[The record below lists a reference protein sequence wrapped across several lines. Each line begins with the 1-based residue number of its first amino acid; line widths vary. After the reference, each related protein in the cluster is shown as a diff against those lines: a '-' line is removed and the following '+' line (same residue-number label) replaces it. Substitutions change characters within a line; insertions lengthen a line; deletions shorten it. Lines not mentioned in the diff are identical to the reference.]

1 MNVKSVTFG
10 PDMVRLGTRAFM
22 GTNIQVLDFR
32 YDGVNVSEVGASST
46 FQNCEKLEA
55 LLLPDSIATGGGPN
69 FAYNTFVGA
78 AQLVCYVGPD
88 VNGDGSGWSLPG
100 LGVVPPCPPSYCQDV
115 VEGKTCAAA
124 GAVTKLTESDS
135 EGAEPKKACSDECI
149 AHAEA
154 VNATGCCSYQYVP
167 YHTAAGAP
175 KQSYLCLFYP
185 GGSAAPLPAASAAL
199 SSRHSA
205 SMCG

>member
-10 PDMVRLGTRAFM
+10 PDMVRLGLRAFM
-22 GTNIQVLDFR
+22 GTNIEVLDFR
-32 YDGVNVSEVGASST
+32 YDGINVNEFGYST
-46 FQNCEKLEA
+46 FQNCEELER
-55 LLLPDSIATGGGPN
+55 LLVPDSAGAPGG
-69 FAYNTFVGA
+69 FAFGSNTFGGA
-78 AQLVCYVGPD
+78 AQLVCYLGPD
-88 VNGDGSGWSLPG
+88 VIGDGTGWNLPG
-100 LGVVPPCPPSYCQDV
+100 MGVVPPCPPSYCQDV
-115 VEGKTCAAA
+115 VEGKMCAAA
-124 GAVTKLTESDS
+124 GALTKLTESDV

>member
-1 MNVKSVTFG
+1 MHG
-10 PDMVRLGTRAFM
+10 M
-22 GTNIQVLDFR
+22 GV
-32 YDGVNVSEVGASST
+32 A
-46 FQNCEKLEA
+46 
-55 LLLPDSIATGGGPN
+55 
-69 FAYNTFVGA
+69 
-78 AQLVCYVGPD
+78 
-88 VNGDGSGWSLPG
+88 
-100 LGVVPPCPPSYCQDV
+100 PPCPPSYCQDV
-115 VEGKTCAAA
+115 VEGKMCAAA
-124 GAVTKLTESDS
+124 GAVTKLTESDV

>member
-1 MNVKSVTFG
+1 M
-10 PDMVRLGTRAFM
+10 RLSG
-22 GTNIQVLDFR
+22 
-32 YDGVNVSEVGASST
+32 
-46 FQNCEKLEA
+46 
-55 LLLPDSIATGGGPN
+55 LLLL
-69 FAYNTFVGA
+69 FAA
-78 AQLVCYVGPD
+78 P
-88 VNGDGSGWSLPG
+88 
-100 LGVVPPCPPSYCQDV
+100 
-115 VEGKTCAAA
+115 AAA
-124 GAVTKLTESDS
+124 NPWGNGCTDS
-135 EGAEPKKACSDECI
+135 SGNFNNPVNQALHVEGAEPKKACSDECI

>member
-1 MNVKSVTFG
+1 MAATDFTFG
-10 PDMVRLGTRAFM
+10 T
-22 GTNIQVLDFR
+22 
-32 YDGVNVSEVGASST
+32 
-46 FQNCEKLEA
+46 
-55 LLLPDSIATGGGPN
+55 
-69 FAYNTFVGA
+69 NTFAGA
-78 AQLVCYVGPD
+78 AQLVCYLGPD
-88 VNGDGSGWSLPG
+88 VIGDGSGWNLPG
-100 LGVVPPCPPSYCQDV
+100 MGVVHHCPPSYCQDV
-115 VEGKTCAAA
+115 VEGKMCAAA
-124 GAVTKLTESDS
+124 GAVTKLTESDV